1 MNGSK
6 DSEYFCLFIL
16 NINTMYGALIGA
28 GLKAVGSITGAITSA
43 RAVKNAQEQLATQQ
57 AENEAWYNRR
67 YNEDATQRADAQRMI
82 TMVSDSIKKRNRA
95 AAGTAA
101 VMGGTT
107 ESVAAAKEANNQA
120 LADTT
125 SQIVAAAEARKDN
138 IESQYQARKD
148 ALKEKETNME
158 LARAEAIAKAASGV
172 GNNAAAGIGGNL
184 DEAFTPDIKPEDT
197 AKEGVTST
205 I

>member
-1 MNGSK
+1 
-6 DSEYFCLFIL
+6 
-16 NINTMYGALIGA
+16 MYGALIGA
-28 GLKAVGSITGAITSA
+28 GLKAAGSIAGAITSA
-43 RAVKNAQEQLATQQ
+43 RAAKNAKNQIVEQQED
-57 AENEAWYNRR
+57 NEAWYNRR
-67 YNEDATQRADAQRMI
+67 YNDADAQRMI
-82 TMVSDSIKKRNRA
+82 TMVSDSIKRRNRA

-125 SQIVAAAEARKDN
+125 SQIVANAEARKDA
-138 IESQYQARKD
+138 IEGQYQARRD
-148 ALKEKETNME
+148 ALNDKETNME
-158 LARAEAIAKAASGV
+158 LARAEAISKAAAGV
-172 GNNAAAGIGGNL
+172 GNVAAGIGGNL
-184 DEAFTPDIKPEDT
+184 DEAFTPDVKPEDT

>member
-1 MNGSK
+1 
-6 DSEYFCLFIL
+6 
-16 NINTMYGALIGA
+16 MYGALIGA

-148 ALKEKETNME
+148 ALNEKETNME

-172 GNNAAAGIGGNL
+172 GNAAAGIGGNL

>member
-1 MNGSK
+1 
-6 DSEYFCLFIL
+6 
-16 NINTMYGALIGA
+16 MYGALIGA
-28 GLKAVGSITGAITSA
+28 GLKAAGSIAGAITSA
-43 RAVKNAQEQLATQQ
+43 RAAKNAKNQIVEQQED
-57 AENEAWYNRR
+57 NEAWYNRR
-67 YNEDATQRADAQRMI
+67 YNEDGTQRADAQRMI
-82 TMVSDSIKKRNRA
+82 TMVSDSIKRRNRA

-125 SQIVAAAEARKDN
+125 SQIVANAEARKDA
-138 IESQYQARKD
+138 IEGQYQARRD
-148 ALKEKETNME
+148 ALQEKENNME
-158 LARAEAIAKAASGV
+158 LARAEAISKAAAGV
-172 GNNAAAGIGGNL
+172 GNVAAGIGGNL
-184 DEAFTPDIKPEDT
+184 DEAFTPDVKPEDT